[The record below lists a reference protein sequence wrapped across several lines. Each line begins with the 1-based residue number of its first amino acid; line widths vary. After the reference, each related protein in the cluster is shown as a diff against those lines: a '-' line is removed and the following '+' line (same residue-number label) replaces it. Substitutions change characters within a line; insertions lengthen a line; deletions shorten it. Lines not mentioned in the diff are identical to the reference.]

1 MAHSGAS
8 CVHVEGHLLS
18 KQKLDIKTSSWM
30 MRMDNTQ
37 THTVDSTFPDAEVV
51 EKSLMRKLLD
61 TVEDITRGLDVNL
74 SRTTFTVQKQKLKH
88 VSLCSVQSVGT

>member
-1 MAHSGAS
+1 
-8 CVHVEGHLLS
+8 
-18 KQKLDIKTSSWM
+18 M

-74 SRTTFTVQKQKLKH
+74 SRTTFTV
-88 VSLCSVQSVGT
+88 